1 MKAVVAAFNQEKALG
16 DYEPSDA
23 IHARVHRATSSDK
36 VAAGAVGGKILTDH
50 ISVSSKK
57 SISGL
62 HTTTIYSRSNYGGR
76 VGKVSRHMDIYKV
89 DN

>member
-1 MKAVVAAFNQEKALG
+1 MITNLRMELFGAL
-16 DYEPSDA
+16 D
-23 IHARVHRATSSDK
+23 ARVHRATSRNK

-62 HTTTIYSRSNYGGR
+62 HTTTIYSRSNYGSR